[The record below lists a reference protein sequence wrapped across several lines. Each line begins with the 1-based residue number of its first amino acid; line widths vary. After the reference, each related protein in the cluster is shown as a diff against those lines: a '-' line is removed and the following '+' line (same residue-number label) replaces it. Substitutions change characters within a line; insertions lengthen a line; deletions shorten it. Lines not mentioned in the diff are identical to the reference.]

1 MRRTSYTVE
10 NSSKSMKAWL
20 VATTVLAVL
29 VMIAAPVAAQE
40 VNEQEGNVIID
51 VILPLSLAFI
61 MFSLGLGLTLDDFT
75 LVFREPKAFGI
86 GLTNQMIVL
95 PIVGFGIATLAD
107 LDGELAVGIMILAC
121 CPGGVTSNILT
132 KLAKG
137 DTALSIS
144 YTAVVSVVTVVT
156 LPLIIGFSMD
166 HFGVVGDDF
175 NIVELGLQ
183 VFLLTTVPVLIGM
196 ATRKYRPNF
205 SGSMENIVNAAATIL
220 FVIIVLAAIAS
231 EWDTLMENIGK
242 LGPAVVALEVLM
254 LTIGF
259 QSAKILD
266 LESIR
271 ATTVS
276 IESGIQNATV
286 GITVGG
292 LVLASPD
299 GGLSTLSL
307 PSGVYGALMY
317 LVIAPFM
324 YWRITTHES

>member
-1 MRRTSYTVE
+1 MRRTSYTAE
-10 NSSKSMKAWL
+10 NSSKSMRAEL
-20 VATTVLAVL
+20 VATTVLVVL
-29 VMIAAPVAAQE
+29 VIISAPVAAQE
-40 VNEQEGNVIID
+40 VNEEESNLIID

-61 MFSLGLGLTLDDFT
+61 MFSLGLGLTLGDFT

-144 YTAVVSVVTVVT
+144 YTAVVSVVTVIT

-166 HFGVVGDDF
+166 HFEVVGDDF

-183 VFLLTTVPVLIGM
+183 VFLLTTVPVIIGM
-196 ATRKYRPNF
+196 LTREYRPN
-205 SGSMENIVNAAATIL
+205 SSKSMENIVNAVATIL

-259 QSAKILD
+259 QSARILD
-266 LESIR
+266 LESVR

-324 YWRITTHES
+324 YWRMTTQES

>member
-10 NSSKSMKAWL
+10 NSSKSMKPWL

-75 LVFREPKAFGI
+75 LVFREPKAFAI

-183 VFLLTTVPVLIGM
+183 VFLLTTIPVLIGM
-196 ATRKYRPNF
+196 TTRKYRPNF

-231 EWDTLMENIGK
+231 EWDTLMDNIGK

-259 QSAKILD
+259 VWLTRVK
-266 LESIR
+266 
-271 ATTVS
+271 TTRMS
-276 IESGIQNATV
+276 
-286 GITVGG
+286 
-292 LVLASPD
+292 
-299 GGLSTLSL
+299 LST
-307 PSGVYGALMY
+307 
-317 LVIAPFM
+317 
-324 YWRITTHES
+324 RNR

>member
-1 MRRTSYTVE
+1 
-10 NSSKSMKAWL
+10 MKAWL

-51 VILPLSLAFI
+51 VILPMSLAFI

-75 LVFREPKAFGI
+75 LVFREPKAFAI

-317 LVIAPFM
+317 LVIGPFM
-324 YWRITTHES
+324 YWRIRTHES